1 MIYLLAFIDK
11 KIYNICVNTHILYL
25 GGFMKNIDKDE
36 LLLRMSEFYKTLS
49 DFTRFKIVYALLD
62 KEMNV
67 NEIEKEVNMSQTA
80 VSYQLKSLRQS
91 RLVKYERRGQN
102 VYYSIDDE
110 HISKIINITL
120 EHVKETL

>member
-1 MIYLLAFIDK
+1 
-11 KIYNICVNTHILYL
+11 
-25 GGFMKNIDKDE
+25 MKNIDKDE

-67 NEIEKEVNMSQTA
+67 NEIEKELNMSQTA

>member
-1 MIYLLAFIDK
+1 M
-11 KIYNICVNTHILYL
+11 
-25 GGFMKNIDKDE
+25 DKDE
-36 LLLRMSEFYKTLS
+36 LLLRVSEFYKALS

-62 KEMNV
+62 GEKNV

-80 VSYQLKSLRQS
+80 VSYQLKTLRQS

-110 HISKIINITL
+110 HI
-120 EHVKETL
+120 KEVVSISLDHIKEIM

>member
-1 MIYLLAFIDK
+1 M
-11 KIYNICVNTHILYL
+11 
-25 GGFMKNIDKDE
+25 DKDE
-36 LLLRMSEFYKTLS
+36 LLLRVSEFYKSLS

-62 KEMNV
+62 KELSV

-80 VSYQLKSLRQS
+80 VSYQLKTLRQS

-110 HISKIINITL
+110 HINEIVNITL
-120 EHVKETL
+120 EHIKEMR